1 MHIVYILGLA
11 PLAFAAVIERD
22 PPKFQPVQSTKTV
35 RLHPNGDK
43 SKCVDLLGNIHQDG
57 QPVQVSPSNDTT
69 PYCATFADTIQVY
82 DCNGTPAQDWVLN
95 AGRGQTKVQLAGT
108 NFCFDATHPYAA
120 DGTKM
125 KIWKCLDV
133 RQQDWYWTSD
143 NKIALRDQGKC
154 LDWANGDRSDFNQLQ
169 VWQCSMGN
177 NNQ

>member
-95 AGRGQTKVQLAGT
+95 AGRGQ
-108 NFCFDATHPYAA
+108 
-120 DGTKM
+120 
-125 KIWKCLDV
+125 
-133 RQQDWYWTSD
+133 
-143 NKIALRDQGKC
+143 DQGPARRHQFLFRC
-154 LDWANGDRSDFNQLQ
+154 HPPLRSRRNQNENLEVLGRPTARLVLDE
-169 VWQCSMGN
+169 
-177 NNQ
+177 